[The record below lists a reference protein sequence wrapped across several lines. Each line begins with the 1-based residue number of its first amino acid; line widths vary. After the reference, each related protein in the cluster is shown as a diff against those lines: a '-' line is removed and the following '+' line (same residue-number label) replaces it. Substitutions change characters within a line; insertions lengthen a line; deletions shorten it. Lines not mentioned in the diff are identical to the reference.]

1 MTVLWLAVLVVPIF
15 AVPVYALWH
24 LLREKPGDSG

>member
-1 MTVLWLAVLVVPIF
+1 MAVLWIAVLGVPIF

-24 LLREKPGDSG
+24 LIRDPEGGGS